1 MLISCVCWNIP
12 FPTSKD
18 CTVHPEIRRLELQI
32 LGWTI
37 HQLHT
42 VAVQTPKRTSQ
53 AKDNQWSEWRSR
65 EPHELHVTA
74 RTEFPKH
81 IKQQLHITK
90 NITCIK
96 HAMHSSIISK
106 HFSGTLSHLFLSSYR
121 LCIKLC
127 ILAVLC
133 CQILCICLSLW
144 SFQRVDQPVHIV
156 HRLQQQMQPRGSRRN
171 WCSRGT
177 TWAVALAT
185 AMPNHKQTQSGN
197 KKRWVIDSLTL
208 CIL

>member
-90 NITCIK
+90 KHNMYKTCNAFIYYFK
-96 HAMHSSIISK
+96 TFFRYIVSSFLIFISSVYIIMYIGRIVLWNSLYMFIIMVVPESRSTCTHSPSTPATNATK
-106 HFSGTLSHLFLSSYR
+106 R
-121 LCIKLC
+121 
-127 ILAVLC
+127 
-133 CQILCICLSLW
+133 
-144 SFQRVDQPVHIV
+144 QP
-156 HRLQQQMQPRGSRRN
+156 
-171 WCSRGT
+171 
-177 TWAVALAT
+177 A
-185 AMPNHKQTQSGN
+185 
-197 KKRWVIDSLTL
+197 
-208 CIL
+208 